1 MRRRSRNS
9 KKGVHMLDKLKAMGA
24 VASLLKDKDKL
35 REIGARLKQ
44 RAEEVRAAGEAGGG
58 AVRVTVNGQMKVL
71 EVSLTPALVSGM
83 AADERTRA
91 LAGSLIGDA
100 VNSAIVAA
108 QHAMK
113 SVIEKEGRDLG
124 IPDLGEGLGN
134 LL

>member
-1 MRRRSRNS
+1 MF
-9 KKGVHMLDKLKAMGA
+9 DKLKAMGA
-24 VASLLKDKDKL
+24 MAALFKDKDRI
-35 REIGARLKQ
+35 REAIARVKQ
-44 RAEEVRAAGEAGGG
+44 RAEEIRASGESGGG

-71 EVSLTPALVSGM
+71 EVELMPALVAGM

-134 LL
+134 LLS